1 MSCPCPAG
9 RGRGRGAGGGGC
21 PRYPHPLQAAG
32 WDTACRAPALRHPLL
47 LAVPPH
53 QLPHR
58 LQPRGCGEAAH
69 HHVASPRPPASGVR
83 PCSRWPRFRW
93 SRGVSRPPAA
103 AARAAGAGAGPLHRA
118 GVAAGPEGGRGGAR
132 GRGTHGTPA
141 RGSLQ
146 QEAGWWRR
154 GCCVAVTDWDRH
166 MPEENYCRN

>member
-21 PRYPHPLQAAG
+21 PRYPHPLQAAD
-32 WDTACRAPALRHPLL
+32 WDTTCRAPRLRHPLL

-93 SRGVSRPPAA
+93 SRAA
-103 AARAAGAGAGPLHRA
+103 KLRTSAASFGSSAASSYTRDTGTG
-118 GVAAGPEGGRGGAR
+118 ESTTRGGLVEAR
-132 GRGTHGTPA
+132 MSCGGNRLGRTHAGRKLLQKLKKSALSTS
-141 RGSLQ
+141 RG
-146 QEAGWWRR
+146 
-154 GCCVAVTDWDRH
+154 
-166 MPEENYCRN
+166 

>member
-21 PRYPHPLQAAG
+21 PRYPHPLQAAD
-32 WDTACRAPALRHPLL
+32 WDTACRAPRLRHPLL

-103 AARAAGAGAGPLHRA
+103 AARAAGTGRGRGPYTGLEWQLGRKEGGA
-118 GVAAGPEGGRGGAR
+118 GRGGVVHMGHR
-132 GRGTHGTPA
+132 HGGVCNK
-141 RGSLQ
+141 RRVGGG
-146 QEAGWWRR
+146 EDVVWR
-154 GCCVAVTDWDRH
+154 
-166 MPEENYCRN
+166 